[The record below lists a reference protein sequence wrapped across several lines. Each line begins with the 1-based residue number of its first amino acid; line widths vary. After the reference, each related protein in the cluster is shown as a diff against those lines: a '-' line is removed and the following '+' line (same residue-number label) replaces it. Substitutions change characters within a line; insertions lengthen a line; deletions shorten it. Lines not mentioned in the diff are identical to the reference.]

1 MPRTGGTKL
10 QDRTHIIK
18 LCMDAKEDRM
28 TYEKIKNDPTCRVV
42 DQQWNSTPK
51 GVQWMTVEYVSSS
64 AQTQSPDVGVPAGGV
79 SEKVED

>member
-1 MPRTGGTKL
+1 MPRTGGTQL
-10 QDRTHIIK
+10 QDRTTILK
-18 LCMDAKEDRM
+18 LCMDAKEDRR

-64 AQTQSPDVGVPAGGV
+64 VQTQSPNEDESSGGV
-79 SEKVED
+79 SNNEES